1 MRIVLSLLICLLMP
15 SLTYAQ
21 NAGGKKAKKES
32 GTWPPEIS
40 GEKHVY
46 KKVGERQLCL
56 WKIKAPDSS
65 TEAVSGQRQ
74 PCIVFFFGGGWT
86 SGTPE
91 QFLPQAKY
99 LASRGMAAFVADYR
113 VASRDQVKAAA
124 CVEDAKSAIRYLR
137 SNADQ
142 LGIDGG
148 RICAAGGSAGGHIA
162 CATALLPGFD
172 AANEKADV
180 SSVPNA
186 LALFNPAVVL
196 SPLPGLPVPNEAGQK
211 LLTLKERL
219 GAEPESMSPAHH
231 VRAGLPPAIIFH
243 GRADSTVNVRTVE
256 KFTELMLAAGNRCEL
271 KLYDDAPHGFF
282 NLPNNAQIRNAG
294 ANPENK
300 KEETAKKV
308 RPVADK
314 AVWHHQTL
322 MELDRFLASLGW
334 ISGPP
339 TLPIPGEK

>member
-1 MRIVLSLLICLLMP
+1 MRIVLSLLICLLIP
-15 SLTYAQ
+15 SLTCAQ
-21 NAGGKKAKKES
+21 TAGGKKGKKET
-32 GTWPPEIS
+32 GPWPPEIS
-40 GEKHVY
+40 GEKYVY
-46 KKVGERQLCL
+46 KKVGERELCL
-56 WKIKAPDSS
+56 WKIADPESTGKSS
-65 TEAVSGQRQ
+65 DQRQ

-99 LASRGMAAFVADYR
+99 LASRGMATFVADYR
-113 VASRDQVKAAA
+113 VASRDKVKAAA

-172 AANEKADV
+172 AANEKTDV

-186 LALFNPAVVL
+186 MALFNPAVVL
-196 SPLPGLPVPNEAGQK
+196 SPLPGLPVPNEAEQK

-271 KLYDDAPHGFF
+271 KLYDGAPHGFF
-282 NLPNNAQIRNAG
+282 NLPNNAPIRNAG
-294 ANPENK
+294 ANGKNTQEGASKN
-300 KEETAKKV
+300 AKQV
-308 RPVADK
+308 TDK

-322 MELDRFLASLGW
+322 MELDKFLASLGW

-339 TLPIPGEK
+339 TLTVPGAN